1 MPDDFRRFP
10 DLPGAW
16 RDHHGRAQIQI
27 YAFFVLFVAY
37 AGIAMAQ
44 LPQRD
49 GGRPACVSVTAGGDT
64 LRVTVHPARGS
75 GSIVEA
81 HRTGPSGSFTARKY
95 LAFPVY
101 RTALT
106 DLDGDGVA
114 DLLLGVIKATRHDR
128 HARRRVHVYTLDG
141 GALRPLWL
149 GSRVA
154 MPLRDFLV
162 TRRDG
167 VPLLATLVRERD
179 GRSAIGLWKWT
190 TFGPRFIAWEARELS
205 RPAALR
211 AFRAL
216 ANNQELP

>member
-1 MPDDFRRFP
+1 MPADFRRFP

-16 RDHHGRAQIQI
+16 RDHRGRAQIRI

-37 AGIAMAQ
+37 AGIAGAH
-44 LPQRD
+44 LPPRD
-49 GGRPACVSVTAGGDT
+49 RDRAALLSVTAGGDT
-64 LRVTVHPARGS
+64 LRVTVRPARGP

-81 HRTGPSGSFTARKY
+81 RRTGPSGFSTARKY
-95 LAFPVY
+95 LAFPIY
-101 RTALT
+101 RAELA
-106 DLDGDGVA
+106 DIDGDGGA
-114 DLLLGVIKATRHDR
+114 DLLLGVIKTTRHDA

-162 TRRDG
+162 TMRDG

-190 TFGPRFIAWEARELS
+190 TFGPRFIAWEARALS

-216 ANNQELP
+216 ANNRELP